1 MSKRYE
7 KLGVS
12 ASKDEVH
19 QAIRHLDKGIMPN
32 AFCKV
37 LPDLAGADE
46 HMANLMHADTA
57 GTKTNLAYLWWKET
71 GDLSVWKSI
80 AQDALVMN
88 IDDLACTGAISP
100 VIISSTIGRNK
111 HLIPGEVISA
121 IIAGTQDLLEL
132 FRSQGL
138 EVISGGGETADV
150 GDVVRTIDVGITA
163 FARLPRKEVIE
174 VNIQP
179 GDVIVGLSSSGQSTY
194 ETSYNSGI
202 GSNGLTAARHDILS
216 SYYRTHY
223 PETVAPQTDP
233 QHTYTG
239 KYRMTDSV
247 VLDGISYTIGQL
259 LTSPTRTFVPVISA
273 LLGKEKIRPN
283 GMIHCTGGAQT
294 KVKKFIR
301 DRKVIK
307 DNLFSLPP
315 VFNLISELS
324 LCSKEELYEV
334 YNMGHRMEIYVS
346 ADLADAVIGISNSFG
361 IEAKVIGRV
370 EESKGESIE
379 IHSPWGVFQY

>member
-19 QAIRHLDKGIMPN
+19 QAIRHLDKGIVPN

-37 LPDLAGADE
+37 LPDLVGGDE
-46 HMANLMHADTA
+46 NMANLMHADTA
-57 GTKTNLAYLWWKET
+57 GTKTNLAYLWWRET

-88 IDDLACTGAISP
+88 LDDLACTGALSP

-111 HLIPGEVISA
+111 HLIPGDVIA
-121 IIAGTQDLLEL
+121 ALIAGTEELLEI
-132 FRSQGL
+132 FRQQGL
-138 EVISGGGETADV
+138 EVLSGGGETADV

-163 FARLPRKEVIE
+163 FSRIPRNEVIR

-179 GDVIVGLSSSGQSTY
+179 GDVVVGLASSGQCMY
-194 ETSYNSGI
+194 EDAYNSGI

-216 SYYRTHY
+216 SYYRENFS
-223 PETVAPQTDP
+223 ETLAPQTDVN
-233 QHTYTG
+233 QTYTG
-239 KYRMTDSV
+239 HFRMTDSV
-247 VLDGISYTIGQL
+247 EIDGSTYSIGKL
-259 LTSPTRTFVPVISA
+259 LTSPTRTFLPVISA
-273 LLGKEKIRPN
+273 LLNKEKIRPN

-294 KVKKFIR
+294 KVKKFI
-301 DRKVIK
+301 KNLKIVK
-307 DNLFSLPP
+307 DNLFALPP
-315 VFNLISELS
+315 VFSLIADHS

-334 YNMGHRMEIYVS
+334 YNMGHRMEIYLP
-346 ADLADAVIGISNSFG
+346 ADLADTVISISKSFG
-361 IEAKVIGRV
+361 IDAKVIGRV
-370 EESKGESIE
+370 ERYEGESVE
-379 IHSPWGVFQY
+379 LHSPWGVFNY